1 MTWKKFIYWSEHK
14 LNKKFKYATG
24 AWAVI
29 AFYPR
34 KARNLNT
41 IKESKRLT
49 YFSSGILLEGM
60 FLDLYII
67 SYVNT
72 QREHIKSTWIRLE
85 NNPSNFVIKMLANI
99 FGSHKNQLL
108 GRMCGKLGH

>member
-1 MTWKKFIYWSEHK
+1 MHFPFAAIRGKKKSYRSTLNSTFLLPMTWKKFIYWSEHK

-24 AWAVI
+24 AWTVI

-49 YFSSGILLEGM
+49 YFSSGILLEGI

-72 QREHIKSTWIRLE
+72 QREHIKNSLR
-85 NNPSNFVIKMLANI
+85 K
-99 FGSHKNQLL
+99 
-108 GRMCGKLGH
+108 

>member
-1 MTWKKFIYWSEHK
+1 MHFPFAAIRGKKKSYRSTLNSTFLLPMTWKEFIYWSEHK

-24 AWAVI
+24 AWTVI

-49 YFSSGILLEGM
+49 YFSSGILPESM

-67 SYVNT
+67 LYINT
-72 QREHIKSTWIRLE
+72 QREYIK
-85 NNPSNFVIKMLANI
+85 NPL
-99 FGSHKNQLL
+99 
-108 GRMCGKLGH
+108 KLVNLIS

>member
-24 AWAVI
+24 AWTVI

-49 YFSSGILLEGM
+49 YFSSGILLECM
-60 FLDLYII
+60 FLDLYVIL
-67 SYVNT
+67 YVNT
-72 QREHIKSTWIRLE
+72 QREFVKIS
-85 NNPSNFVIKMLANI
+85 PSMFVIKILANI
-99 FGSHKNQLL
+99 FEPHKNQLL